1 VTVPELLSRGSRVPM
16 DKDSA
21 LHGSSFALIMVV
33 LIGVYLDP
41 YTLHHDATD
50 VIMPGPWW
58 QSALGFVD
66 LSLLSASLGMVRWRR
81 YAGALALLG
90 SETLWAIGS
99 ALILVNRD
107 GMGRFVRGFGA
118 EPYLAE
124 YLIVMGL
131 RIVAM
136 ICLWQAIRR
145 AASIIADR
153 AA

>member
-1 VTVPELLSRGSRVPM
+1 MPA

-33 LIGVYLDP
+33 LIGVFVDP
-41 YTLHHDATD
+41 YTLNLNASDLR
-50 VIMPGPWW
+50 IPGPWW
-58 QSALGFVD
+58 QMLLGLAD
-66 LSLLSASLGMVRWRR
+66 LSLLAASLRMAWRRRYSAS
-81 YAGALALLG
+81 LALLG

-131 RIVAM
+131 RVVAM
-136 ICLWQAIRR
+136 ACLWQAARR
-145 AASIIADR
+145 AASIAADP
-153 AA
+153 AAQR